1 MKCSVVQRHMSSY
14 LDGAVTRSQL
24 AQISEHIAGCD
35 DCSAEYE
42 NLRQMQKMV
51 GSLGRKPAP
60 PEVAMRARVA
70 ISREL
75 ANARH
80 PRWASFAVRWQN
92 AFNAIMVPATAGLV
106 TTIIIF
112 GLLMSFLYYPG
123 QLAIADDVPTA
134 FYTPPELQFAPFE
147 LAAGFS
153 NSDDLVVEAYV
164 DANGRVQDYR
174 ILWSRQYEVASRG
187 PEERADLHDLP
198 SCYELR
204 PSHFGTSYPVVFE
217 DSGKGIAAA
226 SHGLVS
232 VSCCRSVSR
241 QLHIPRLR
249 SG

>member
-24 AQISEHIAGCD
+24 AQISEHIAGCN
-35 DCSAEYE
+35 DCSLEYE

-60 PEVAMRARVA
+60 PEVAMRARVS

-80 PRWASFAVRWQN
+80 PRWESLAVRWQN
-92 AFNAIMVPATAGLV
+92 AFNAVMVPATAGLV

-112 GLLMSFLYYPG
+112 GLLISFLYYPG
-123 QLAIADDVPTA
+123 QLSVAEDVPTA

-174 ILWSRQYEVASRG
+174 ILSG
-187 PEERADLHDLP
+187 PDNMKSLPADLKNVLIFTTF
-198 SCYELR
+198 R
-204 PSHFGTSYPVVFE
+204 PATSFGRPTSGRAILSFSKIQV
-217 DSGKGIAAA
+217 KG
-226 SHGLVS
+226 
-232 VSCCRSVSR
+232 
-241 QLHIPRLR
+241 
-249 SG
+249 